1 VNGFGTGVG
10 TAAEIEVGTEVEI
23 GVGTEVAIAV
33 EGEIAI
39 VAEVEVA
46 VVVETEA
53 GAGLL
58 VRMVYRSVHP
68 IEHTTCLP
76 YLAELGVDQF
86 ERRGTGN
93 DQPLLIARSAIMSCK
108 VSFWIPLGA
117 V

>member
-10 TAAEIEVGTEVEI
+10 TAAEI

-46 VVVETEA
+46 VVVETETEA

-58 VRMVYRSVHP
+58 VRMVYRFVHP
-68 IEHTTCLP
+68 TERIAYLP
-76 YLAELGVDQF
+76 YLAELGADRF
-86 ERRGTGN
+86 ERRGTGI
-93 DQPLLIARSAIMSCK
+93 DQPLLIARSAIKSCN